1 MRFRADQK
9 LFLTYLLL
17 ISLLLVSVSLGA
29 DSLVRAQLTSAEE
42 AHLRRELVLAAA
54 FYDAAPDVPPDS
66 FAVLLGSLSGRRVTV
81 VAAGGTVVGESTRP
95 GGDASGMTNHANRPE
110 ILDARTRDTVGVAV
124 RYSTTVSNRQ
134 LYAAVVTGRGEVLR
148 LAVPLAEIDAALRRV
163 QRGILGVGAVALLVA
178 LVFSFGFSVLIT
190 RPIRRIQAVATAM
203 AGGDL
208 TVRLRSR
215 QRDELG
221 DLARALDALAEEL
234 QRRLGQLDAERAEM
248 HTLIDSMSEG
258 VLALTPAGTVR
269 RANPAARRMFG
280 LPPDARGLAAEGV
293 ARRPEFL
300 GLVREGLAGRAGPV
314 TEITGEG
321 RTVLGTSHPLPD
333 GGAVLVF
340 LEVSE
345 LRRLEG
351 VRRDFVAN
359 ASHELKTPLTAI
371 RGYSETLLE
380 PGLPPELVR
389 KFSEIVKQNADRLQL
404 IVDDLLDLSR
414 IESGGWRIDP
424 EPLDVEAVAREAWEA
439 QPGTAAE
446 LRLEVRVD
454 PGAATVL
461 ADAGAMAQ
469 IFSNLFS
476 NAIRYTPAGGTITV
490 TSRPSDTDPARAEIA
505 VSDTGA
511 GIPAAHLPRVFERF
525 YRADPA
531 RSRKEGGTGL
541 GLAIVK
547 HLVEAHGGSIEAESR
562 LGRGT
567 TIRFGIPIAGEGAES
582 LDS

>member
-17 ISLLLVSVSLGA
+17 ISLLLVSVSIGA

-42 AHLRRELVLAAA
+42 NHLRRELGLAAA
-54 FYDAAPDVPPDS
+54 FYDASPDAPPDS
-66 FAVLLGSLSGRRVTV
+66 FAALLGSLSGRRVTI
-81 VAAGGTVVGESTRP
+81 VAADGTVVGESTRA
-95 GGDASGMTNHANRPE
+95 GGDPRGMTNHANRPE
-110 ILDARTRDTVGVAV
+110 IVAARNQGAVGVAV
-124 RYSTTVSNRQ
+124 RYSTTVSDRQ
-134 LYAAVVTGRGEVLR
+134 LYAAAVTGRGEVLR
-148 LAVPLAEIDAALRRV
+148 LAVPLAEVDAALRRV
-163 QRGILGVGAVALLVA
+163 QRGILGVGALALLVA

-208 TVRLRSR
+208 AVRLRSR

-221 DLARALDALAEEL
+221 DLSRALDALADEL

-248 HTLIDSMSEG
+248 QTLIDSMSEG

-269 RANPAARRMFG
+269 RANPAARKMFG
-280 LPPDARGLAAEGV
+280 LPEEVRGLAPEGV
-293 ARRPEFL
+293 TRRPEFL
-300 GLVREGLAGRAGPV
+300 GLVREGLAGRAGSV
-314 TEITGEG
+314 TEISGDG

-351 VRRDFVAN
+351 IRRDFVAN

-371 RGYSETLLE
+371 RGYSETLLD
-380 PGLPPELVR
+380 PDLPPELVR

-414 IESGGWRIDP
+414 IESGGWRIAP
-424 EPLDVEAVAREAWEA
+424 EPVDVEAAAREAWEA
-439 QPGTAAE
+439 QPGRGEDRRLE
-446 LRLEVRVD
+446 LRIEPAAAQVLAD
-454 PGAATVL
+454 PGAI
-461 ADAGAMAQ
+461 AQ
-469 IFSNLFS
+469 VFSNLFS
-476 NAIRYTPAGGTITV
+476 NAIRYTPGGGTITV
-490 TSRPSDTDPARAEIA
+490 TARARETGSGWAEIA
-505 VSDTGA
+505 VTDTGS
-511 GIPAAHLPRVFERF
+511 GIPAAHLPRIFERF

-531 RSRKEGGTGL
+531 RSRVEGGTGL

-547 HLVEAHGGSIEAESR
+547 HLVEAHGGTVQAESR
-562 LGRGT
+562 LGQGT
-567 TIRFGIPIAGEGAES
+567 TIRFALPTG
-582 LDS
+582 